1 MNDVVC
7 VLSQQ
12 NLELPL
18 KQDDALGVFSKIAHH
33 ACLSDRF
40 GFLNQFSPW
49 NFVSTET
56 LPDVSGFS
64 ESIDTLMLKRA
75 AEVFNAADKP
85 LYVAWSGGVDST
97 AMVTALSMLERPF
110 NVIYTASSIDEYP
123 EFYEYLKTLP
133 FVTLICCSAIK
144 LPETLSNA
152 SFEGTLV
159 TGFPADQLFG
169 SIVNQ
174 SLNVPFNSSWKDLV
188 KVTTAVEQF
197 EAAFSYYKLPIKT
210 VSELT
215 WFINFACK
223 WNIVT
228 HMLTSFY
235 GLQYDSVINYFEP
248 VYFQQWSISNFDS
261 LHRYSQTDPK
271 YYKIE
276 LKKFIN
282 KHFGKGSYIVD
293 KGKTGSL
300 AYAFRFEQQHTY
312 KIDPWIAW
320 LDTDNKV
327 HMQHYGQSMPYS
339 DAMYMQNAVLYKFLK
354 TKRRVYG

>member
-1 MNDVVC
+1 MSDIVC

-49 NFVSTET
+49 DFVSTET
-56 LPDVSGFS
+56 LPDVSSFS
-64 ESIDTLMLKRA
+64 ESIDTLMFRRA
-75 AEVFNAADKP
+75 TEVFSTDKP

-97 AMVTALSMLERPF
+97 AIVLALSTLEKPF
-110 NVIYTASSIDEYP
+110 NIIHTASSIDEYP

-133 FVTLICCSAIK
+133 FVTLICSSAVG
-144 LPETLSNA
+144 LPEALSNA
-152 SFEGTLV
+152 SFEGALV

-174 SLNVPFNSSWKDLV
+174 SLDVPFNSSWKDLI
-188 KVTTAVEQF
+188 KITTAVEQF
-197 EAAFSYYKLPIKT
+197 EAAFAHYKLPVKT

-223 WNIVT
+223 WDIVT

-235 GLQYDSVINYFEP
+235 GLPYGSVINYFEP
-248 VYFQQWSISNFDS
+248 VYFQQWSISNFDN
-261 LHRYSQTDPK
+261 LHQYAQTDPK

-276 LKKFIN
+276 LKNFIN
-282 KHFGKGSYIVD
+282 KYFGEGSYVVD

-300 AYAFRFEQQHTY
+300 GYAFRFEQQHIY
-312 KIDPWIAW
+312 KIDPWVSW
-320 LDTDNKV
+320 LDTTNKV
-327 HMQHYGQSMPYS
+327 HIQRYGQSLPYS
-339 DAMYMQNAVLYKFLK
+339 DAMYVQNVMLYKFLK